1 LRGARNVPHHV
12 LVEHERLIAREEIVG
27 ALFTL
32 GDINEHLER
41 IRGLLEEE
49 LGGEEG
55 LEEDDA

>member
-1 LRGARNVPHHV
+1 
-12 LVEHERLIAREEIVG
+12 VEQERLIDRDEIVG

-32 GDINEHLER
+32 NDMNAHLER
-41 IRGLLEEE
+41 IQELLEEE